1 MENTAEMLAE
11 ALFGDDPRVFTHVIE
26 RDGRIV
32 GIAMWYITYSTWT
45 GRHGIWLEDL
55 FVYEEFRGAGYGKAL
70 LCNLAEL
77 CVERG
82 YPRLEWWVLDWNTPS
97 IEFYHAL
104 GATPMDEWTTQR
116 VTGDALLQ
124 LARSGQ

>member
-1 MENTAEMLAE
+1 MSEATWLADQFLRSVEGKAWHGGSLMETLQGVSHTLA
-11 ALFGDDPRVFTHVIE
+11 AASPG
-26 RDGRIV
+26 
-32 GIAMWYITYSTWT
+32 A

-70 LCNLAEL
+70 LCNLAAL

-116 VTGDALLQ
+116 VTGGALRQ
-124 LARSGQ
+124 LARRGQ